1 MNPDTL
7 TAQALLNCLVRE
19 VSLPEEQTWERDGHL
34 VVRLARADRLL
45 RLAARRR
52 SAGPGPRLTGEAALR
67 SGDGW
72 RPVGWA
78 ELSRLIAEE
87 LTLATGTTNDEF
99 AAQVRSSHAA
109 MTAILRARED
119 RACGKEAGSGD
130 KGSGPEDK
138 GTGSGDKGTGPGDR
152 WTGPGDNGTGS
163 GGMGT
168 GPGDNGTGPG
178 DQGAVPLDPRIAR
191 YLASEQSL
199 VAGHRFHPAPK
210 ARGGEPDDW
219 LPFAPVAGAGFPLRF
234 LAVRGETL
242 EADGDISALGRL
254 GAPPAP
260 AGYRVLPAHPW
271 QLRLLAWRPWLRRAL
286 RDRVLIDLGE
296 GTRDVVPT
304 SSVRTAYDPVADVF
318 CKFSL
323 NVRITNCVRKNSWYE
338 LAGAVALTELLG
350 PVNADLA
357 ARFPGAAVLAEPGYL
372 TAGLPATEAVEGLSV
387 IFREGLAGRLAPG
400 VTPLLAAALTEA
412 PGGTA
417 LTEAPGGTALTK
429 APGGTAAGAPD
440 DLFGQRDPDWL
451 LGWWEAYVRQ
461 VAPPVLHTLLHHG
474 IVLEPHLQNVLIGVD
489 GDGLPVQAL
498 FRDLEGVKLVAA
510 RHGETLAGLKPEVAS
525 ALGYDAERGWHRVA
539 YCLFVNHL
547 AEVAA
552 AVADRHPRRDGFD
565 VALWDRAREVLAEF
579 AREQGW
585 PPQLRAVLSGVP
597 LPAKANLRLRWARGA
612 DREAGYLPVRN
623 PLGGR
628 DPGDDPVGGGARP
641 DVEQAQDGQ
650 SFGLTGSQSFGRT
663 AGLTASA
670 RQEPSC

>member
-1 MNPDTL
+1 VPVNPDTL

-19 VSLPEEQTWERDGHL
+19 VSLPEEQAWERDGHL
-34 VVRLARADRLL
+34 VVRLARSDRLL

-52 SAGPGPRLTGEAALR
+52 SAGPGPRLTGDAALR
-67 SGDGW
+67 SGDSW
-72 RPVGWA
+72 RAVGWA

-87 LTLATGTTNDEF
+87 LTLATGSPNDEF
-99 AAQVRSSHAA
+99 AAQVRSSHTAI
-109 MTAILRARED
+109 TAILRARGD
-119 RACGKEAGSGD
+119 RA
-130 KGSGPEDK
+130 
-138 GTGSGDKGTGPGDR
+138 DR
-152 WTGPGDNGTGS
+152 TDS
-163 GGMGT
+163 
-168 GPGDNGTGPG
+168 
-178 DQGAVPLDPRIAR
+178 GAVPEDPRIAR
-191 YLASEQSL
+191 YLASEQAL

-210 ARGGEPDDW
+210 ARGGEPGDW
-219 LPFAPVAGAGFPLRF
+219 LPFAPEAGARFPLRF
-234 LAVRGETL
+234 LAVRGEALDT
-242 EADGDISALGRL
+242 DGDTAALGRL

-286 RDRVLIDLGE
+286 RDRVLIDLGD
-296 GTRDVVPT
+296 GTRPVVPT
-304 SSVRTAYDPVADVF
+304 SSVRTVYDPVADVF

-372 TAGLPATEAVEGLSV
+372 TVALPAADAVEGLSV

-412 PGGTA
+412 PGGAA
-417 LTEAPGGTALTK
+417 LTEAPGGA
-429 APGGTAAGAPD
+429 AAGAPD
-440 DLFGQRDPDWL
+440 DLFGGRDPDWL

-461 VAPPVLHTLLHHG
+461 VAPPVLHMLLHHG

-498 FRDLEGVKLVAA
+498 FRDLEGVKLVTA
-510 RHGETLAGLKPEVAS
+510 RHGETLTGLKPEVAS

-552 AVADRHPRRDGFD
+552 AIADRHPRRDGFD
-565 VALWDRAREVLAEF
+565 VVLWDRAREVLAGF
-579 AREQGW
+579 AREHGW

-628 DPGDDPVGGGARP
+628 DPLDSPVDGGACAKSP
-641 DVEQAQDGQ
+641 
-650 SFGLTGSQSFGRT
+650 L
-663 AGLTASA
+663 
-670 RQEPSC
+670 